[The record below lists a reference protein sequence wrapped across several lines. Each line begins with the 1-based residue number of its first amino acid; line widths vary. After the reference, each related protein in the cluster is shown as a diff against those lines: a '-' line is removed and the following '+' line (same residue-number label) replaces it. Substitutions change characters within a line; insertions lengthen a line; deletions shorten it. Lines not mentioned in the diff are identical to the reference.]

1 MKIAYITTQFPAP
14 SETFACNDV
23 RMLKKLGVDISVFA
37 QRPCHTNYRQMVEDR
52 GIADIPIVSCS
63 LRESLIGLFLGLTRP
78 VLLFRLIHWLFA
90 CDSGKPKHLL
100 KCLVLIPASFFIA
113 HRLEQLRPDVVHLFW
128 GHYPSLVGYLVRRVL
143 PDAKLSM
150 FLGAYDLEMELG
162 ISASLAKEA
171 AFLFTHAK
179 ANLPQLSRM
188 GIAADRVRV
197 VYRGVDI
204 DFLKARIPAN
214 HLKEPVRVLTA
225 GRLISAKRTDRVLAL
240 MTQLPLSRLYVAGDG
255 PELEDL
261 KYLAELQGIKERTHF
276 LGFLPQKDLF
286 LEMAKSQFFIMLSDK
301 EGERLPNVVKEAMF
315 AGCVCIVSD
324 TPGIEELIDN
334 GKTGFIVSGSE
345 CNVIINIINGLGY
358 SEICQIGQAARA
370 FIYDEFDLRLSIQK
384 YLNSWNLNV

>member
-23 RMLKKLGVDISVFA
+23 RMLRKLGADISVFA
-37 QRPCHTNYRQMVEDR
+37 QRPRHANYRQMVEDR
-52 GIADIPIVSCS
+52 DVADIPIVSCG
-63 LRESLIGLFLGLTRP
+63 LRESLIGFLLGLARP

-90 CDSGKPKHLL
+90 CDSGKPKHIL

-113 HRLEQLRPDVVHLFW
+113 HRLERLRPDVVHLFW
-128 GHYPSLVGYLVRRVL
+128 GHYPSLVGYLILRVL

-171 AFLFTHAK
+171 AFIFTHAEV
-179 ANLPQLSRM
+179 NQPQLARM
-188 GIAADRVRV
+188 GISADRVRV

-204 DFLKARIPAN
+204 DFLKARIPAS
-214 HLKEPVRVLTA
+214 HPKEPARVLTA

-345 CNVIINIINGLGY
+345 CNAIINIINGLGD

-384 YLNSWNLNV
+384 YLNSWNPNV